1 MDDYDLCFHLNM
13 FFLVYVQY
21 RVIVQ
26 MLLVLPSAEESG
38 AFHLNGLMIGGL
50 WAFSICNY
58 GIRKISRR

>member
-1 MDDYDLCFHLNM
+1 M